1 MELEAKAKG
10 QSDTEA
16 ESKHLY
22 HQPRRPP
29 VLCTDTVLPQ
39 REFVHQG
46 RQPKKAASEDS
57 TIVRDLDDPR
67 NILKNTKDIIW
78 PIITRRGS
86 LEKNQYNSLDYKS
99 GIYLGPPESP
109 GLSTRRS
116 SVDSRRP
123 SLITF
128 LEEEKMKPKVT
139 TPQFYTPQ
147 TKRKSYAAS
156 RENMS
161 DEDNGGVYLGPA
173 EKANTVTKKKPPL
186 PPHPKPPLPPHPS
199 KILKRM
205 ETRVSIVCSM
215 LGNLPQREFVET
227 GYDPTEAVR
236 GRLDSIDSPKSRPS
250 LSSTNIAPTTPPVV
264 TSVLVRQESCTSV
277 GTNPR
282 KTLFYSSYQYGN
294 RKLCCLNWTDQF
306 RDARVG

>member
-22 HQPRRPP
+22 HQPRRPS
-29 VLCTDTVLPQ
+29 VLCTDIVLPQ

-46 RQPKKAASEDS
+46 RQPQKAISEDS

-86 LEKNQYNSLDYKS
+86 LEKRHYNSLDYKS
-99 GIYLGPPESP
+99 GVYLGPPESP
-109 GLSTRRS
+109 GGLSTRRS

-128 LEEEKMKPKVT
+128 LEEEKMKPKVNA
-139 TPQFYTPQ
+139 PQFYTPQ

-173 EKANTVTKKKPPL
+173 KAEKAAANTVNTKK
-186 PPHPKPPLPPHPS
+186 KPPLPPHPS

-236 GRLDSIDSPKSRPS
+236 GRLDSLDSPKSRPS
-250 LSSTNIAPTTPPVV
+250 LSSTTIAPTSTPPVV
-264 TSVLVRQESCTSV
+264 TSVLVRQESCQSV

-282 KTLFYSSYQYGN
+282 KTLFYSS
-294 RKLCCLNWTDQF
+294 
-306 RDARVG
+306 